1 MKKAIEIFNDWAVLG
16 RDLGM
21 EEGHSRS
28 VDEMLDFAISER
40 NKTNQNFSFLD
51 VGCGNGWVVRKIS
64 GSALCSKAVGID
76 GASQMIEN
84 AKSRGSEEYINIDID
99 LYEPKDKFD
108 LIHSMEVLYYLQD
121 PASTIKKIYQ
131 SWLKPEGRLIVGID
145 LYHEN
150 FNSHDWEEKVGTPM
164 LMLRESEW
172 IDLFK
177 KAGFQEIESWRANR
191 SDKWAG
197 TLVLTGKK
205 LGD

>member
-1 MKKAIEIFNDWAVLG
+1 MKKATEVFNNWAVLG

-21 EEGHSRS
+21 EEGHSKP
-28 VDEMLDFAISER
+28 VDEMLRFAINER
-40 NKTNQNFSFLD
+40 NKINQNFSFLD
-51 VGCGNGWVVRKIS
+51 VGCGNGWVVRKVS
-64 GSALCSKAVGID
+64 SSALCSKAVGID
-76 GASQMIEN
+76 GATQMIEN

-121 PASTIKKIYQ
+121 PASTIRKIYQ
-131 SWLKPEGRLIVGID
+131 SWLKPDGRLIVGID

-150 FNSHDWEEKVGTPM
+150 LDSHDWEEKVGTPM

-177 KAGFQEIESWRANR
+177 KAGFQEIESWRANQ
-191 SDKWAG
+191 SDEWAG

-205 LGD
+205 LGY